1 MKAIYLVKYGPAETA
16 FEWRDIPEKT
26 PEADEVAIK
35 TEAAGINFADV
46 VSRLGQYQDAP
57 PLPFVSGYEV
67 VGRIIQTGSAV
78 KDLQPGQRVLAFTRF
93 GGYSEYVCQKALAV
107 VAIPED
113 MPAGEALALATQ
125 YCTAYHASHIA
136 TNVFPG
142 DRVLIQAAAG
152 GVGIALTQLCKLRGA
167 FIYGTAGS
175 AAKLD
180 FIRSQG
186 VDVAINYREQDFS
199 EVIKEPIDVAF
210 DSLGGEDFR
219 KCYKLLNRGG
229 RLVGYGAASFTGT
242 NILQKAKLG
251 LAFGIYHPAQLLMES
266 RSIIGVNMLKV
277 ADYRQD
283 LLEFAMKEVVR
294 LTSEGKLHP
303 HVGGMYA
310 AKDIAQAHADM
321 EKRKTMGKIGLVF

>member
-1 MKAIYLVKYGPAETA
+1 MKAIYLVKHGAAENA
-16 FEWRDIPEKT
+16 FEWREIPERD
-26 PEADEVAIK
+26 PEPDEVAIQS
-35 TEAAGINFADV
+35 EAAGINYADV
-46 VSRLGQYQDAP
+46 MSRLGQYQDAP

-67 VGRIIQTGSAV
+67 VGRIVKTGTQV
-78 KDLQPGQRVLAFTRF
+78 KDLQVGQRVLAFTRF

-107 VAIPED
+107 APISED

-180 FIRSQG
+180 FIRCQG

-199 EVIKEPIDVAF
+199 KVIKEPIDVAF
-210 DSLGGEDFR
+210 DSLGGDDFR

-229 RLVGYGAASFTGT
+229 RLVGLGAASFTGT

-266 RSIIGVNMLKV
+266 RSMIGVNMLKI

-283 LLEFAMKEVVR
+283 LLEFAMKEVIR
-294 LTSEGKLHP
+294 LTEEGKLHP
-303 HVGGMYA
+303 YVGAMYP
-310 AKDIAQAHADM
+310 AKDIARAHHDM
-321 EKRKTMGKIGLVF
+321 ENRKTMGKIGLVF